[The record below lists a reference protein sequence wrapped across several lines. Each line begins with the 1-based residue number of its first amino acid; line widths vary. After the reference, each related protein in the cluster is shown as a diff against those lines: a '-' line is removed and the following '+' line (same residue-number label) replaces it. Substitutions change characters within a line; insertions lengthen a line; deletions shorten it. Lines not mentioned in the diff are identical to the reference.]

1 MTNEVEKNETAA
13 ESSHV
18 ANQMRQIAFAKVMA
32 EVHRES
38 DIGKRERV
46 APCIGLKDWNRC
58 SDTGVRIDVHAND
71 LDSQSAPDL
80 FQDEACGTS
89 YVQYPAH
96 GQGIPTYGAD
106 YQVGV
111 AEPPMDSGNVPVCTF
126 D

>member
-1 MTNEVEKNETAA
+1 
-13 ESSHV
+13 
-18 ANQMRQIAFAKVMA
+18 MA

-58 SDTGVRIDVHAND
+58 SDTGVRINVHAND
-71 LDSQSAPDL
+71 LDSESAPDL
-80 FQDEACGTS
+80 LQDEACGTS

-96 GQGIPTYGAD
+96 GQGIPAYGAD

-111 AEPPMDSGNVPVCTF
+111 TKPPVDSSDVPVCPF